1 MKMTK
6 QSLHFLIMKKIGVPS
21 VLSQR
26 SLHISCSISNIVELI
41 TAYNK
46 DYLPTYL
53 PVIYCPEST
62 WAGRALHSWG
72 WGGGGV
78 RTFQKF
84 SHLSEGVQNFLLEK
98 GDKPEKG
105 GGNVEMGVGTSFT
118 ILQLSSITFTMC
130 VDKVRFPLL
139 LFGFSIFWVS
149 HARFSSTF
157 SAKSFVKTQYHL
169 YISDPFR

>member
-6 QSLHFLIMKKIGVPS
+6 QSLRFLIMKKIGVPS

-62 WAGRALHSWG
+62 
-72 WGGGGV
+72 
-78 RTFQKF
+78 
-84 SHLSEGVQNFLLEK
+84 
-98 GDKPEKG
+98 
-105 GGNVEMGVGTSFT
+105 
-118 ILQLSSITFTMC
+118 
-130 VDKVRFPLL
+130 
-139 LFGFSIFWVS
+139 
-149 HARFSSTF
+149 
-157 SAKSFVKTQYHL
+157 
-169 YISDPFR
+169 